1 MTQTQQRQMQVKQI
15 DLQRSTG
22 TALPT
27 GKNLPEMKIRA
38 GPVKVTVWTNQG
50 VGKSGKPVHFRT
62 ITLDRSYL
70 DKNGE
75 WQHTNSLRLN
85 DVPKAMLALS
95 KVYEDLILRG
105 MEQGS
110 SEGSIP
116 EEPVL

>member
-1 MTQTQQRQMQVKQI
+1 MTHLTQQKQMQVKQI
-15 DLQRSTG
+15 DLQKS
-22 TALPT
+22 T

-38 GPVKVTVWTNQG
+38 GPVKVTVWSNQS
-50 VGKSGKPVHFRT
+50 VGKSGKPVTFRT

-85 DVPKAMLALS
+85 DLPKAMLALS
-95 KVYEDLILRG
+95 KVYEDLLLRG

-110 SEGSIP
+110 SEGAIP